1 MKDHINCHQISKRI
15 YKYHFTKK
23 DPEWQV
29 TNVSGVIH
37 FSSGYRLAVS
47 VYPSINFM
55 GMKNDRRPSSLANSF
70 VVLFFI
76 EMVKLIAALL
86 YIFRNNKTVK

>member
-1 MKDHINCHQISKRI
+1 MTISLIYDQIISHQIFHNI
-15 YKYHFTKK
+15 YEYHFPKK
-23 DPEWQV
+23 YPEWQV
-29 TNVSGVIH
+29 TNVSGVIY

-70 VVLFFI
+70 VVLFFN
-76 EMVKLIAALL
+76 
-86 YIFRNNKTVK
+86 RNGKIDRRVVI